1 MITIRP
7 ADLDTDALAIVEG
20 AHDFVERAGLHSIF
34 PKSEQDFIAA
44 VGRIV
49 ELPGMQILVAEQDK
63 RIVGGVGVLFAPS
76 LWNPAVLAGEELFW
90 WTAVRAPF
98 RTAHRLFEAALNR
111 IDEIGAMPR
120 FHSMQT
126 SPSGVEKL
134 YRRFGLTRTETS
146 FGRP

>member
-7 ADLDTDALAIVEG
+7 ADLDTDALAIIEG
-20 AHDFVERAGLHSIF
+20 ARDFVERAGLHSVF
-34 PKSEQDFIAA
+34 PKSDQDFIAA

-63 RIVGGVGVLFAPS
+63 QIVGGVGVLYAPS
-76 LWNPAVLAGEELFW
+76 LWNPAVLTGEELFW

-98 RTAHRLFEAALNR
+98 RTARCLFEAALKK

-120 FHSMQT
+120 FHSLET
-126 SPSGVEKL
+126 SPHGVEKL
-134 YRRFGLTRTETS
+134 YRRFGLIRTETS